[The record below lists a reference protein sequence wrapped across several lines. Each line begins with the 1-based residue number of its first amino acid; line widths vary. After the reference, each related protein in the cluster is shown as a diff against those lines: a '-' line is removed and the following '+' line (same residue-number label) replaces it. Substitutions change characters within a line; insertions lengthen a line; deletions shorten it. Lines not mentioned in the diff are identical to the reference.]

1 VIDER
6 PATPSVADERHL
18 ITEALNTTLVVE
30 AAAGTGKTTE
40 LVKRAVRL
48 LETDTAAS
56 IEQIVAVTFSEKA
69 AGELKLRLR
78 EELERHRIR
87 ATPGTPE
94 AQALE
99 RAVQRFEEAHVST
112 IHGFCADLLRER
124 PVEARIDP
132 SFEVLT
138 EGQSERLFDEAF
150 ADWIQER
157 LEDPGEGLRR
167 ALRRIRWRVM
177 PDEEDEG
184 PIGRVR
190 SAALELLQW
199 RDHPH
204 EWTRPPGFHREREMD
219 ALLDALKTF
228 ATITDAPID
237 RQELL
242 YKKTAPLRRAH
253 KEIDQLRSRGMPD
266 YDGWEARLCALASR
280 VYELRT
286 GQNKRGHYSKAVSRE
301 AACEARDMLL
311 DGIVRFRDHAD
322 ADVAA
327 LLHRELASCIEGF
340 VARKARAGALDF
352 LDLLI
357 RARDLVRDV
366 PEVRREFQTRFRFIL
381 VDEFQDTDP
390 LQAELLWMLAAEEP
404 PRFAGAALELPI
416 RPGGLFIVGDPK
428 QSIYRFRR
436 ADVGVYRRVCQRL
449 IEGGAKRVTLQTS
462 FRSTPHIQR
471 AVNAAFS
478 PLMKG
483 DDETL
488 QADYV
493 ALLPF
498 RPQPTDRPSVV
509 ALPVPRP
516 YGVSGITAT
525 AIGHS
530 LPEAVGEF
538 VRWLVQSSGWQLTDA
553 HGGLRPI
560 AAGDVC
566 LLFRRFVDYQDDVTH
581 AYVQAL
587 ESRGLPHLL
596 VGGKAFHERE
606 EVDALRTAVVAIERP
621 DDALSVFATLR
632 GPFFA
637 IGEEEM
643 LAWHALGHGF
653 RPYDVPADVPDA
665 LAPLAEALRGLAD
678 LHRKRNY
685 CPVAETIGRLLELT
699 RAHAG
704 FILWR
709 GGEQVL
715 ANVLQIQELAR
726 QYEAE
731 GGLSFRGFVDELRAA
746 AARSQTPEAPI
757 LEEGTEGV
765 RIMTVH
771 KAKGLEF
778 PVVILADIGCKLNRA
793 YAQRHLDSARGL
805 AAINLAGWT
814 PLDLSERNDL
824 EIGRDRAEAV
834 RLAYVAATR
843 ARDVLVIPAV
853 GDAPFEK
860 GWVSPL
866 AGAIYP
872 GGLGSSPGVTA
883 GVPAFS
889 GRDTVLERPRDEGPG
904 LGTMK
909 PGAYVFTDPVTHDP
923 YSVVWWD
930 PLALDRRGDERR
942 GLRREDLIT
951 KDARKEDVE
960 ADRDRYLTWRARRD
974 AIRERAA
981 TPSMHVMTATEWAK
995 SFAPEPAEEA
1005 EPEAATGLPLFDTVA
1020 STLPP
1025 PRTASV
1031 TIEDASVADPRP
1043 SGRRFGV
1050 LVHAL
1055 LAAAPL
1061 DASAEQLA
1069 NLAALHARVLGAT
1082 DAEREVAA
1090 AVVARALAHPLLR
1103 AAQAASARGGRC
1115 RREAPITIRDG
1126 DRLIDGQIDLAYE
1139 DGHGWVV
1146 VDFKTDAE
1154 LGAAEEAYR
1163 RQVAL
1168 YADALS
1174 RITGRP
1180 ARATILRV

>member
-1 VIDER
+1 VSDARAGAI
-6 PATPSVADERHL
+6 ADERHL
-18 ITEALNTTLVVE
+18 ISEALTSTLVVE

-40 LVKRAVRL
+40 LVKRVVRL
-48 LETDTAAS
+48 IETGTAAS
-56 IEQIVAVTFSEKA
+56 IEAIVAVTFSEKA

-78 EELERHRIR
+78 EELERRR
-87 ATPGTPE
+87 LAATAGT
-94 AQALE
+94 AQALALE

-124 PVEARIDP
+124 PVEAAIDP

-157 LEDPGEGLRR
+157 LERPGEGLRR
-167 ALRRIRWRVM
+167 ALRRIPARTNW
-177 PDEEDEG
+177 DDDDAG

-190 SAALELLQW
+190 SAAYELLQW

-204 EWTRPPGFHREREMD
+204 AWTRPPEFHREREMD
-219 ALLDALKTF
+219 ALLDALRTF
-228 ATITDAPID
+228 AAITEDPID
-237 RQELL
+237 RRDVLFL
-242 YKKTAPLRRAH
+242 GTAALRRAH

-266 YDGWEARLCALASR
+266 YDGWEARLCALAGR
-280 VYELRT
+280 EYDLRKGRST
-286 GQNKRGHYSKAVSRE
+286 RGQYSKAVSRE
-301 AACEARDMLL
+301 TACQARDMLV
-311 DGIVRFRDHAD
+311 DGIVRFRAHAD

-327 LLHRELASCIEGF
+327 LLHEELRTCIEQF
-340 VARKARAGALDF
+340 EARKSRAGALDF
-352 LDLLI
+352 LDLLL
-357 RARDLVRDV
+357 RARNLVRDV
-366 PEVRREFQTRFRFIL
+366 PAVRREFQARFRFIL

-390 LQAELLWMLAAEEP
+390 LQADLLWMLAAAEP
-404 PRFAGAALELPI
+404 DQFFGDPRDLPV

-436 ADVGVYRRVCQRL
+436 ADVSVYRRVCQRL
-449 IEGGAKRVTLQTS
+449 LERGATRVTLQTS
-462 FRSTPHIQR
+462 FRSVPDIQR
-471 AVNAAFS
+471 AVNAAFKAQ
-478 PLMKG
+478 MQG
-483 DDETL
+483 DAESL

-493 ALLPF
+493 ALLPY
-498 RPQPTDRPSVV
+498 RSQPADQPSVV

-516 YGVSGITAT
+516 YGVSDITAT
-525 AIGHS
+525 AIGQS
-530 LPEAVGEF
+530 LPEAIAEF
-538 VRWLVQSSGWQLTDA
+538 VRWLVQSSGWRIADE
-553 HGGLRPI
+553 HGESRPI

-566 LLFRRFVDYQDDVTH
+566 LLFRRFVDYQDDVTR

-587 ESRGLPHLL
+587 ESRGIAHLL

-606 EVDALRTAVVAIERP
+606 EVDALRTALVAIERP

-653 RPYDVPADVPDA
+653 RPYDVPDEVPES
-665 LAPLAEALRGLAD
+665 LKPLAEALRALAE

-685 CPVAETIGRLLELT
+685 CPVAETIGRLLDMT

-731 GGLSFRGFVDELRAA
+731 GGLSFRGFVDDLRSA

-757 LEEGTEGV
+757 LEEGTDGV

-793 YAQRHLDSARGL
+793 YAQRHLDAESGL
-805 AAINLAGWT
+805 AAVSLAGWT
-814 PLDLSERNDL
+814 PLDLSEHNDL
-824 EIGRDRAEAV
+824 ETSRDRAEAV

-843 ARDVLVIPAV
+843 ARDLLVIPAV
-853 GDAPFEK
+853 GDGPFEK

-866 AGAIYP
+866 SAAIYP
-872 GGLGSSPGVTA
+872 PELNAAPSAAA
-883 GVPAFS
+883 GVPALA
-889 GRDTVLERPRDEGPG
+889 GRDTVLERPRDAGPSMR
-904 LGTMK
+904 TVR
-909 PGAYVFTDPVTHDP
+909 PGAYVFHDPVTGQP
-923 YSVVWWD
+923 YTVVWWD
-930 PLALDRRGDERR
+930 PLLLDRRGDERR

-951 KDARKEDVE
+951 KDARPKDVD
-960 ADRDRYLTWRARRD
+960 ADRQRYQTWRARLNEIV
-974 AIRERAA
+974 ARAA
-981 TPSMHVMTATEWAK
+981 LPSMRVLTATEWSRAIERELEHGEGLLDI
-995 SFAPEPAEEA
+995 AP
-1005 EPEAATGLPLFDTVA
+1005 GLPLFDTAAPAARVH
-1020 STLPP
+1020 PNEDE
-1025 PRTASV
+1025 V
-1031 TIEDASVADPRP
+1031 TIDEASAAGARP

-1055 LAAAPL
+1055 LAAVPF
-1061 DASAEQLA
+1061 DATADQVKQLA
-1069 NLAALHARVLGAT
+1069 TLHARVLGAT
-1082 DAEREVAA
+1082 GDERYAAA
-1090 AVVARALAHPLLR
+1090 AVVTRALFHPLLR
-1103 AAQAASARGGRC
+1103 AAHAAQTAGRAC
-1115 RREAPITIRDG
+1115 RRETPVSITLD
-1126 DRLIDGQIDLAYE
+1126 DDLVDGQIDLAFD
-1139 DGHGWVV
+1139 DGERWVV

-1154 LGAAEEAYR
+1154 MGEHEARYK

-1168 YADALS
+1168 YAAALT
-1174 RITGRP
+1174 RITGQP